1 MIRAQRLAM
10 EDIQPGANSLCL
22 QRTNQRGAVDELP
35 GCHSRSQ
42 ASRIYLFL
50 PNSGRATMRSD
61 RVLYVVIAVV
71 FSTAAPPVS
80 AATDAIGPCAE
91 KARRIDA
98 EIAQAKAKDNTR
110 ALANLER
117 ARADMV
123 HCSDDGLREKRK
135 MALEQAQHRI
145 DQREAD
151 LKKAEASS
159 DAAKIKKAQRNLES
173 ARKVYSEI
181 ESSPL

>member
-1 MIRAQRLAM
+1 
-10 EDIQPGANSLCL
+10 
-22 QRTNQRGAVDELP
+22 
-35 GCHSRSQ
+35 
-42 ASRIYLFL
+42 
-50 PNSGRATMRSD
+50 MRSD
-61 RVLYVVIAVV
+61 RVLRVVVAAW
-71 FSTAAPPVS
+71 FTTAAPPTI
-80 AATDAIGPCAE
+80 AAAADATGPCAE

-98 EIAQAKAKDNTR
+98 EIAQAKAKGSTQ
-110 ALANLER
+110 ALPGLER

-151 LKKAEASS
+151 LNKAEASG
-159 DAAKIKKAQRNLES
+159 DTAKIKKAQRNLES